1 MTDKI
6 QVGEFMKRVS
16 EKGMVMTLEPV
27 REMCRLL
34 GNPQSRIPCVH
45 IAGTNGKGSVLSMI
59 SSCLK
64 EAGVRVGTFFS
75 PQVFDDE
82 PSIAV
87 NGAPVDEELYLS
99 VMEGIMAVYAEME
112 TAGIETPT
120 VFEIETVCALMCF
133 ERSGCDISVV
143 ECGMGGVND
152 ATNIIDS
159 NIVCVFTPIA
169 LDHTDFL
176 GETIAEIAENKAG
189 IIRQGCTVVCA
200 EQEAMEA
207 MGAISWKAR
216 EAGCPL
222 VYCGSPENIIA
233 FGLDGQS
240 FEYKREDYNIKLLGS
255 HQCRNAA
262 AAIEALFA
270 LRDKGF
276 RISDNAVKSGLEK
289 AVWHGR
295 FECISR
301 EPLVILDGAHN
312 VQGAKALA
320 EAMEQC
326 LIGKKI
332 TLVFGILADKQYREA
347 AEILASK
354 ADRIV
359 TFTPPNPRALD
370 GEKLREICEKF
381 APTVTAKSAEE
392 AMKLALSDADSTTAV
407 CAAGSLYSLN
417 EIKKSFGAVK
427 SPEKS
432 VLDLANKIVKNLVFI
447 MKMADI
453 RRLERDRIFC
463 GHDISHCMDVARLT
477 MLICAEEGI
486 EADAD
491 MVYSAAL
498 LHDIGR
504 SEEYVSGIPHDT
516 AGIEIAARI
525 LMQIECSPE
534 TSREII
540 RLIASHSRSS
550 GKKTPLEDAFYR
562 ADKQSRLCFACPAR
576 DECCWDDSRKNL
588 KIRR

>member
-27 REMCRLL
+27 IEMCRLL

-64 EAGVRVGTFFS
+64 EAGVRVGSFFS
-75 PQVFDDE
+75 PQVFEDE
-82 PSIAV
+82 PSITV
-87 NGAPVDEELYLS
+87 NGVPVDDDTFLS
-99 VMEGIMAVYAEME
+99 VMEQIMNIYAEME
-112 TAGIETPT
+112 TSGKETPT
-120 VFEIETVCALMCF
+120 AFEIETVCALMCF
-133 ERSGCDISVV
+133 ERLGCDITVV
-143 ECGMGGVND
+143 ECGMGGLND

-169 LDHTDFL
+169 LDHTSFL
-176 GETIAEIAENKAG
+176 GQTVAEIAENKAG
-189 IIRQGCTVVCA
+189 IIRSGCTVVCA
-200 EQEAMEA
+200 EQDAMEA

-222 VYCGSPENIIA
+222 VYCSAPENIIA

-240 FEYKREDYNIKLLGS
+240 FEYKREDYTIKLLGS

-262 AAIEALFA
+262 AAIEAVSA
-270 LRDKGF
+270 IRDKGF
-276 RISDNAVKSGLEK
+276 RIPDEAVKKGLEK

-301 EPLVILDGAHN
+301 DPLVILDGAHN

-320 EAMEQC
+320 DAIESH

-359 TFTPPNPRALD
+359 TFTPPNPRALN
-370 GEKLREICEKF
+370 GEELCDICGKY
-381 APTVTAKSAEE
+381 APTVYADSVEK
-392 AMKLALSDADSTTAV
+392 AMELALADADSTTAV

-417 EIKKSFGAVK
+417 EVRKALNT
-427 SPEKS
+427 EKAP
-432 VLDLANKIVKNLVFI
+432 VNDEPDLANKIVKNLVFI

-491 MVYSAAL
+491 VVYSAAL

-504 SEEYVSGIPHDT
+504 SEEYVNGTPHDT

-525 LMQIECSPE
+525 LMQVECPPE

-540 RLIASHSRSS
+540 RLIAGHSRSG
-550 GKKTPLEDAFYR
+550 GKKTVLEDAFYR

-576 DECCWDDSRKNL
+576 DECRWDDSKKNL